1 VAKSEAVVLRQFE
14 QRDIA
19 PCGGIC
25 YEAFRAIAQRHG
37 FPPDLPSPEVGV
49 AIMETLNDDPG
60 FYGIVVERGGT
71 VLGSSWLDER
81 NAVSG
86 IGPVT
91 IDPAAQ
97 DGGLGRRLMEATIER
112 SDARGFSSV
121 RLVQAAYHA
130 RSLSL
135 YTKLGFA
142 SREEL
147 VVMDEPAEDSSLSV
161 YAIRPLR
168 AEDLGACNDICTKVH
183 GFHRGAELASAGA
196 ARTAFVAERDGAIR
210 AYTSGLGYFGHS
222 AGETTEA
229 ICALLTAA
237 PRLPS
242 LGVLVPARNYQ
253 LFRWCLDHGMRV
265 VETMTLM
272 SRGLYQEP
280 SGPSLPSILY

>member
-1 VAKSEAVVLRQFE
+1 MAKSEAVVLRQFE

-49 AIMETLNDDPG
+49 AIMETLYDDPG

-142 SREEL
+142 SRGEL
-147 VVMDEPAEDSSLSV
+147 VVMDDPAEDSSLSG

-168 AEDLGACNDICTKVH
+168 VEDLRACNDICTSVL
-183 GFHRGAELASAGA
+183 GFHRGAELAAAGA

-222 AGETTEA
+222 AGQTTEA
-229 ICALLTAA
+229 ICALLTEA

-272 SRGLYQEP
+272 CRGLYQDP
-280 SGPSLPSILY
+280 SGAYLPSILY